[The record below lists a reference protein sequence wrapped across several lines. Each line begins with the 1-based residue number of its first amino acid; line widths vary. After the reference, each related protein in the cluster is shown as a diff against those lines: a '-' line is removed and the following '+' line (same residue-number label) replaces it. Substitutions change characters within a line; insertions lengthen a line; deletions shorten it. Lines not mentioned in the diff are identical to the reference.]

1 MKAVILAGGRG
12 ERIRP
17 ISDTLPKALVPI
29 DGKPILAHQIEQLER
44 VGVKEIFILTGYLA
58 KSIASYC
65 TKLQTNVKA

>member
-29 DGKPILAHQIEQLER
+29 EGKPILAHQIEQLER
-44 VGVKEIFILTGYLA
+44 IGIHTYGISSRKHF
-58 KSIASYC
+58 
-65 TKLQTNVKA
+65 KLLQKIEYFYETSLY